1 MAYSYGNNS
10 IYLSDKQCFLGN
22 IPFENIWLNISSLNL
37 HRKQKMMIKTD
48 NLDNLKNNNKKI
60 IIKTED
66 DANPAKDQWFPS

>member
-10 IYLSDKQCFLGN
+10 IYLSDKQYFLGN

-37 HRKQKMMIKTD
+37 LRKQKMMIKTD
-48 NLDNLKNNNKKI
+48 NLDNLKNNNNKK